1 MKKYIVI
8 SLTVGGLG
16 NKIFNYGDIVN
27 ESSFPKGNAER
38 LVANGFL
45 KPATESETA
54 AVSDTVV
61 APKTDL
67 TPAPEYSSVTKA
79 ELMEKLTADGIDFD
93 VRANKETLYDLAYPK
108 ASDGTETT
116 DSGAELT
123 ESNTDLTEEQI
134 IAENKSAAEAN
145 LNASS
150 DPVI

>member
-1 MKKYIVI
+1 MKKYTVI

-27 ESSFPKGNAER
+27 ESNFPKGNAER

-54 AVSDTVV
+54 AVTADVSDIV
-61 APKTDL
+61 
-67 TPAPEYSSVTKA
+67 PAPEYSSVTKA
-79 ELMEKLTADGIDFD
+79 ELMEKLTADGIEFD

-116 DSGAELT
+116 ESGAELT
-123 ESNTDLTEEQI
+123 DSGAELTEEQI
-134 IAENKSAAEAN
+134 IAENKSAAEAR
-145 LNASS
+145 LNSPS
-150 DPVI
+150 DPII